1 MSSNK
6 RPAMGP
12 RASPP
17 GRLQTSALAR
27 QQQAL
32 LGALFIWPSENAIK
46 HIADY
51 AFWTGERGLKA
62 YQTNG
67 HELALRALLAAYPVL
82 AQLLGDGS
90 FAALARAFW
99 HSHPPTQ
106 GDLAQWGAGLGA
118 FVQASDQLVDEPYLG
133 DMARLEW
140 ALHTCAGSA
149 DKTADPASFAL
160 LMDHD
165 PAGLTLVLA
174 PGCAVLPS
182 AWPIASILWAH
193 LPGHLTDPLKTPLTA
208 ASAFDAAAQQL
219 RDRVAQTAIV
229 WRQGHLPRAREAGP
243 GEAALLTGLL
253 AGDSLDAAITA
264 APDLDFNTWL
274 PMAVQTGL
282 LLAAQTL

>member
-1 MSSNK
+1 MSPNN
-6 RPAMGP
+6 PPLLGP
-12 RASPP
+12 RARPQ
-17 GRLQTSALAR
+17 GRLQSSALAR

-32 LGALFIWPSENAIK
+32 LGALFIWPPQTAIENM
-46 HIADY
+46 ADY
-51 AFWTGERGLKA
+51 ACWTGERGLKA

-82 AQLLGDGS
+82 AQLLGDES
-90 FAALARAFW
+90 FAAFARAFW

-106 GDLAQWGAGLGA
+106 GDLAQWGGGLAA
-118 FVQASDQLVDEPYLG
+118 FVQASAQLADEPYLG

-160 LMDHD
+160 LMEHD

-182 AWPIASILWAH
+182 AWPIASILRAH
-193 LPGHLTDPLKTPLTA
+193 LQAHLTAPLTTPLAA
-208 ASAFDAAAQQL
+208 ASPFDKVGQQL

-243 GEAALLTGLL
+243 GEAALLAGLL
-253 AGDSLDAAITA
+253 AGDSLDAAITG